1 MDTRY
6 QQEGVNVPCSVV
18 HTNTLAL
25 GQAWPLT
32 RPVYVAQLHAMRLQI
47 ENAMKSLKDD
57 PEMGE
62 IFGELESG
70 GPAAMMKYWNDPN
83 VLKKLGDTMGG
94 VFDFQ
99 VRCANRA

>member
-1 MDTRY
+1 
-6 QQEGVNVPCSVV
+6 
-18 HTNTLAL
+18 
-25 GQAWPLT
+25 
-32 RPVYVAQLHAMRLQI
+32 
-47 ENAMKSLKDD
+47 MKSLKDD

-62 IFGELESG
+62 IFAELESG

-99 VRCANRA
+99 VGWAAQVSGFG